1 MFITFPTNENLT
13 CIYVTWPH
21 AEFHA
26 FRADIEGNFLKTLDL
41 VPHFAQC
48 VRQGKQEGRFV
59 GTADLPNFFR
69 KPFGPGW
76 VLVGDAGYHK
86 DPYSAQG
93 IMDAF
98 RDVELV
104 VEAIDAGFSER
115 RPLEEALAGY
125 ERQRN
130 EKALPLYEYNAQ
142 AASMKPRPPEMQQ
155 LFAA

>member
-1 MFITFPTNENLT
+1 M
-13 CIYVTWPH
+13 
-21 AEFHA
+21 
-26 FRADIEGNFLKTLDL
+26 
-41 VPHFAQC
+41 
-48 VRQGKQEGRFV
+48 GRFV

-69 KPFGPGW
+69 KPYGPGW

-98 RDVELV
+98 RDVELI

-115 RPLEEALAGY
+115 LPLEEALASY

-130 EKALPLYEYNAQ
+130 EMALPLYEYNTQ
-142 AASMKPRPPEMQQ
+142 AASMKPPHQRCSNSSLPCKETRSRRTASLASTRGRLPPPS
-155 LFAA
+155 FSHPRTSSG